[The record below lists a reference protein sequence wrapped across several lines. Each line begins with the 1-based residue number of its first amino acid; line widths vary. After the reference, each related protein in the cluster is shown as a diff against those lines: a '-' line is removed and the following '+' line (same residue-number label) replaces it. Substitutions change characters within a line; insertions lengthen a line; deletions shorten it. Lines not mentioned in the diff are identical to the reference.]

1 MSRPKVS
8 SFPWKVTILAMLCT
22 GLGFS
27 QVLPGVVQT
36 NRFSSVYTNLKT
48 ECRPAFKQKR
58 GEENGQDMPLRCKGF
73 GGYEIRIDYSAASSS
88 LRVQTLG
95 DKTGEAIN
103 LGMQPLAYD
112 QTRKIEWR
120 LANGKPFAVIYRVDK
135 SKSDQPE
142 EMWAPENKT
151 GEALTVK
158 GLKGHEDISFELDA
172 KTPDANLKAREMA
185 DNAFAGKH

>member
-1 MSRPKVS
+1 MSRPNVLSLIRKL
-8 SFPWKVTILAMLCT
+8 TILALICAVP
-22 GLGFS
+22 GFS
-27 QVLPGVVQT
+27 QPVPGLVQT
-36 NRFSSVYTNLKT
+36 KGFSSVYTNLKT
-48 ECRPAFKQKR
+48 ECRAAFKQKR
-58 GEENGQDMPLRCKGF
+58 SEENGQDMPLRCKGF

-95 DKTGEAIN
+95 DKNGESIQ

-120 LANGKPFAVIYRVDK
+120 LANGKPFAVIYRVAK

-151 GEALTVK
+151 GEALMVK

-172 KTPDANLKAREMA
+172 KTPSANIKAREMA

>member
-1 MSRPKVS
+1 MSRRKVS
-8 SFPWKVTILAMLCT
+8 SFRWKLTSLVLLCT
-22 GLGFS
+22 LLGLS
-27 QVLPGVVQT
+27 HAVPGLVQA

-48 ECRPAFKQKR
+48 ECRAAFRQKK

-73 GGYEIRIDYSAASSS
+73 GGYEIRIDYSAVSSN

-95 DKTGEAIN
+95 DKAGDSIQ

-142 EMWAPENKT
+142 EMWAPQHKT
-151 GEALTVK
+151 GEALMVK

-172 KTPDANLKAREMA
+172 KTPNVNTKAREMA